1 MKLSEWLAIPN
12 SDGSRK
18 RKRDFAARI
27 GVSPTM
33 VTEYAEGR
41 MWPGRERIEAIVRE
55 TGGAV
60 TANDF
65 LSPESAKHIAAQ
77 AGAAQ

>member
-1 MKLSEWLAIPN
+1 MKLIDWLRQRNP
-12 SDGSRK
+12 DGTRK
-18 RKRDFAARI
+18 RRRDFARKI

-33 VTEYAEGR
+33 ITEYVEGR
-41 MWPGRERIEAIVRE
+41 AWPKREKMEAIVRE

-65 LSPESAKHIAAQ
+65 LSEAAFPP
-77 AGAAQ
+77 AGATQ